1 MLDRATGEVIGGE
14 TLHRYRCLSVETVPY
29 DLLRQGSKKEAA
41 SEVGVTGAAFAVRPS
56 IGQTVR

>member
-29 DLLRQGSKKEAA
+29 DLDR
-41 SEVGVTGAAFAVRPS
+41 VGNVPIDVE
-56 IGQTVR
+56 IGGQALPTLSR